1 MKGHCHCM
9 CISIE
14 RKYVR
19 HTMEVSIT
27 ILWSCGIGDVHIAIW
42 ERQTDRQIFS
52 IQKLKRLPYSWVD
65 VFMVPKNFNDIENIF
80 CQTLQIRGHIE
91 ECSFETL
98 DFLVYILLAYLVKYV
113 VNIIR
118 TTQLILH
125 NSERVQKCLECT

>member
-1 MKGHCHCM
+1 MKGRFHCLFWKDLRTSHNGGFHYHLM
-9 CISIE
+9 VMRNWRSIFILQYE
-14 RKYVR
+14 R
-19 HTMEVSIT
+19 
-27 ILWSCGIGDVHIAIW
+27 
-42 ERQTDRQIFS
+42 DRQKDKYSPFKNYKKVTIFLS
-52 IQKLKRLPYSWVD
+52 WCFSGSQK
-65 VFMVPKNFNDIENIF
+65 FNDIENIF

-98 DFLVYILLAYLVKYV
+98 DFLVYILLAYLVKYA

>member
-1 MKGHCHCM
+1 MYIRNINERSFSLFILKRFTYVTQWRFPLPSYGHVELETF
-9 CISIE
+9 ILQYE
-14 RKYVR
+14 R
-19 HTMEVSIT
+19 
-27 ILWSCGIGDVHIAIW
+27 
-42 ERQTDRQIFS
+42 DRQIDKYSPFKNYKKVTKKGS
-52 IQKLKRLPYSWVD
+52 QK
-65 VFMVPKNFNDIENIF
+65 FNDIENIF